1 MSSADKKLNN
11 SLEQREMSFCKVKR
25 KVVLKPNTEGHH
37 REQLVKLIHAR

>member
-25 KVVLKPNTEGHH
+25 KVVLKPKGHH